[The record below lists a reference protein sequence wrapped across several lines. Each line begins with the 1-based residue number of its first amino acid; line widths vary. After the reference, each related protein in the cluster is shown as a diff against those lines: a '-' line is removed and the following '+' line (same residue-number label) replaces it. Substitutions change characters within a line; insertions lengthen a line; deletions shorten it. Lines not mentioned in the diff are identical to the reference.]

1 MLKLHTTYN
10 AHEAC
15 DRCDRNR
22 LFRREKKTHRKK
34 HRKYRFPTLR
44 RAPVAPGAKKNS
56 AMIIPRC
63 ARISREL
70 TSRHDAL
77 VAVTAF
83 LISVASSF
91 GINWA
96 QSPPYMLTLAAAVI
110 VTTRIAGNIV
120 SAVNAD
126 VIPVPL
132 R

>member
-1 MLKLHTTYN
+1 MRLK
-10 AHEAC
+10 C
-15 DRCDRNR
+15 GR
-22 LFRREKKTHRKK
+22 LFRGGVIRKLTGA
-34 HRKYRFPTLR
+34 TLF
-44 RAPVAPGAKKNS
+44 
-56 AMIIPRC
+56 
-63 ARISREL
+63 L
-70 TSRHDAL
+70 
-77 VAVTAF
+77 AVTAF

-120 SAVNAD
+120 TAVNVD

>member
-1 MLKLHTTYN
+1 LH
-10 AHEAC
+10 
-15 DRCDRNR
+15 
-22 LFRREKKTHRKK
+22 
-34 HRKYRFPTLR
+34 
-44 RAPVAPGAKKNS
+44 GAKKKS
-56 AMIIPRC
+56 AIIIPRY
-63 ARISREL
+63 ARVVSREL

-83 LISVASSF
+83 LISMASSF